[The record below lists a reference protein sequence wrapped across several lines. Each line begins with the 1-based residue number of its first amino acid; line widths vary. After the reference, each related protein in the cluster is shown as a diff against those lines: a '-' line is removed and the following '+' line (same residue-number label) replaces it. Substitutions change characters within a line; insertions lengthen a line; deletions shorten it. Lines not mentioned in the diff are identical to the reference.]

1 MGAGK
6 RGGVSGG
13 DAFSICWSTAAISM
27 PLVKDVYTT
36 FALPSKGIS
45 FLGDCQ
51 RNSGPVPLVLI
62 PSTSLRAEES
72 ALAERRVAAEKARE
86 EAATMAAKVHERRA
100 AAALGVRQKL
110 TDGDLKPEESL
121 LLQFLKDLRK
131 TLAEEIQT
139 EAKQNGVPVRD
150 TLIFENSSLIEM
162 AQRRPTNIDTFG
174 DISGVGL
181 TKKDRFGKRFT
192 DEIGKYCKGRLNFP
206 DGSSPPLP
214 TIPSPSP
221 QSGDPTSSSS
231 SSRSSSQV
239 GSQAENA
246 SLKRAMPFNS
256 PQPQKIQKSISSFSG
271 FTVPRRSFQTQS
283 PAAPTLNKP
292 AVLDFL
298 ASRSVGSLDD
308 ICRHFVAPVHK
319 VDAIVTCLREEF
331 AIYEDDSGRF
341 RPM

>member
-72 ALAERRVAAEKARE
+72 ALAERRAAAEKARE
-86 EAATMAAKVHERRA
+86 ESATMAAKVRERRA

-192 DEIGKYCKGRLNFP
+192 DEIGKYCKEHGLSQNLLAKFSLAGSAPVPASFGAWKLPPGRKMKLLSQHLGLDPAPNSCMESTDLFVS
-206 DGSSPPLP
+206 GRQ
-214 TIPSPSP
+214 TI
-221 QSGDPTSSSS
+221 QEIAD
-231 SSRSSSQV
+231 
-239 GSQAENA
+239 
-246 SLKRAMPFNS
+246 
-256 PQPQKIQKSISSFSG
+256 FSG
-271 FTVPRRSFQTQS
+271 KKFGTIRVHLSKGLMEFDMYHHP
-283 PAAPTLNKP
+283 
-292 AVLDFL
+292 LD
-298 ASRSVGSLDD
+298 
-308 ICRHFVAPVHK
+308 
-319 VDAIVTCLREEF
+319 
-331 AIYEDDSGRF
+331 
-341 RPM
+341 